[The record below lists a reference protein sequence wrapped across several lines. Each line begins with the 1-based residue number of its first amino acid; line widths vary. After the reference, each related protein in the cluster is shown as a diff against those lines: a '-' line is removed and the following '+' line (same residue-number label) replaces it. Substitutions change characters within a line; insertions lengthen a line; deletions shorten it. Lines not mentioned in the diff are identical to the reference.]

1 MSYSID
7 EHPDVQA
14 AKEQR
19 DQAEQAA
26 RDAAEQV
33 ETLIQQAKAKGQA
46 AREAV
51 SQGNEQAADARLK
64 EKADLKEEASRQRS
78 IADAR
83 KEMAEEAEHTFRA
96 TIDQAKKE
104 LQAKARA
111 ERGEKLQEALGAYEA
126 FAEKMEAARAI
137 DETYAALA
145 GSQAAK
151 AIPKLQVNGVRGTTS
166 TLGRYMERVRKQ
178 AEEDLARAA
187 A

>member
-7 EHPDVQA
+7 DHPDVQA
-14 AKEQR
+14 AKADR

-51 SQGNEQAADARLK
+51 SQGDEQAADARLK

-83 KEMAEEAEHTFRA
+83 KEMAEEAEHAYRA
-96 TIDQAKKE
+96 TIDQVKQELREEAK
-104 LQAKARA
+104 A
-111 ERGEKLQEALGAYEA
+111 ERGEKLQAAADAYDA
-126 FAEKMEAARAI
+126 FAEKLEAARAI
-137 DETYAALA
+137 DETYAGLV
-145 GSQAAK
+145 GSTAAK
-151 AIPKLQVNGVRGTTS
+151 VVPTLKTQDRRGRTRSMDTMIDKLREKG
-166 TLGRYMERVRKQ
+166 ER
-178 AEEDLARAA
+178 DAA
-187 A
+187 